1 MNRRTHLTPLTSFI
15 FLTFLTV
22 LISCTGQ
29 KFHIYSDPEYARK
42 VEAKFKE
49 RQALAAN
56 RNSALFGVFRQKL
69 NSAEEEGLKFLYAYM
84 PLSDMA
90 DYSGDFFLKQVKWS
104 LAARDSFAWGK
115 SVPEDLFRHFVLPYR
130 VNNENLDTA
139 RIVFFDK
146 LKDRIRHKSMLDA
159 ALEVNHWCH
168 EMVTYRGS
176 DERTSA
182 SLASMRT
189 AYGRCGE
196 ESTFAVTAL
205 RAVSIPARQVYTPRW
220 AHSDDNH
227 AWVEFWAD
235 GKWHYMGACEPECV
249 PDLGWFTEPARR
261 AMLIHT
267 KAFGDY
273 KGEER
278 AENRN
283 PDFALLNTLAKYAPV
298 KEIHV
303 QVLDGAGAPSGNA
316 TVEFQLYNYA
326 EYYPISVKKTDE
338 NGRCSF
344 LTGFGDL
351 VVWAYSG
358 NDFGFRKIT
367 VADMD
372 TVVVKTDQKPY
383 EELTMEFDMV
393 PPIQREPLPV
403 ANDCRDQNN
412 IALRRE
418 DSIRGSYEKTFRT
431 EEQARSLAVALNL
444 DPDQTWAFISGSR
457 GNYAEIESFLKG
469 ADPALR
475 PTAMKLLDL
484 VSDKDLRDTKAEILS
499 DHLAG
504 FVNDPGAD
512 VLNPRVANEMLVGYR
527 AFLTKSFGP
536 EFIAKT
542 HQDPGYLIE
551 WVRRE
556 IRINTTE
563 NYYNT
568 PLTPV
573 GVYQLKV
580 ADPDSRKI
588 FTVACLRTFGIPA
601 RLKPGTLTVEY
612 LSGDRWVDVDFGES
626 TGKALP
632 DGTLVLVNDPANPV
646 KPQYETHYTLA
657 RFDQGKYKTLAYG
670 YDYGDP
676 LAGPV
681 TLPQGHYLLVT
692 GNRIPGGTVLS
703 NLTFFELKG
712 GEKKEVRIILRK
724 SGRAPESVGILVPD
738 WTVKAMDNKPFD
750 WKQIVKTDRAILCW
764 VEPDKE
770 PSKHVFND
778 LGTLKAEIDKLDC
791 PFVFLVPENKL
802 PAGFT
807 PDSWKSLPAST
818 RFVTVTDLESLS
830 ALEKATGKT
839 LSAQLPVVIRIHQDG
854 KITYLS
860 SGYKIGIGEEIIQE
874 LERN

>member
-1 MNRRTHLTPLTSFI
+1 
-15 FLTFLTV
+15 
-22 LISCTGQ
+22 
-29 KFHIYSDPEYARK
+29 
-42 VEAKFKE
+42 
-49 RQALAAN
+49 
-56 RNSALFGVFRQKL
+56 
-69 NSAEEEGLKFLYAYM
+69 
-84 PLSDMA
+84 
-90 DYSGDFFLKQVKWS
+90 
-104 LAARDSFAWGK
+104 
-115 SVPEDLFRHFVLPYR
+115 
-130 VNNENLDTA
+130 
-139 RIVFFDK
+139 
-146 LKDRIRHKSMLDA
+146 
-159 ALEVNHWCH
+159 
-168 EMVTYRGS
+168 
-176 DERTSA
+176 
-182 SLASMRT
+182 
-189 AYGRCGE
+189 
-196 ESTFAVTAL
+196 
-205 RAVSIPARQVYTPRW
+205 
-220 AHSDDNH
+220 
-227 AWVEFWAD
+227 
-235 GKWHYMGACEPECV
+235 
-249 PDLGWFTEPARR
+249 
-261 AMLIHT
+261 
-267 KAFGDY
+267 
-273 KGEER
+273 
-278 AENRN
+278 
-283 PDFALLNTLAKYAPV
+283 
-298 KEIHV
+298 
-303 QVLDGAGAPSGNA
+303 
-316 TVEFQLYNYA
+316 
-326 EYYPISVKKTDE
+326 
-338 NGRCSF
+338 
-344 LTGFGDL
+344 
-351 VVWAYSG
+351 
-358 NDFGFRKIT
+358 
-367 VADMD
+367 
-372 TVVVKTDQKPY
+372 
-383 EELTMEFDMV
+383 
-393 PPIQREPLPV
+393 
-403 ANDCRDQNN
+403 
-412 IALRRE
+412 
-418 DSIRGSYEKTFRT
+418 
-431 EEQARSLAVALNL
+431 
-444 DPDQTWAFISGSR
+444 
-457 GNYAEIESFLKG
+457 
-469 ADPALR
+469 
-475 PTAMKLLDL
+475 MKLLDL